1 MLSQISKSLFS
12 AWRKFHKSKNS
23 LDQQFKTKKRVIIDL
38 VRIWMSPVNSLT
50 DSCYSDSFRLVLE
63 GESCLQ
69 QHHEWPL
76 GKNRSTSI
84 LKTCCKGEMKHQVQK
99 HWMQH
104 RWVCWPLLMSPC
116 FGCHQCLWRWCESK
130 LQRFELSGPPYKSNA
145 SRFSHHNF
153 LSTTSTALIPCVG
166 QRPVHRAPGGQRGG
180 SFQPPSSPLSDF
192 SCPELSNPPSPLSLL
207 VVGFVLL

>member
-1 MLSQISKSLFS
+1 MFVFECLLSTVLQI
-12 AWRKFHKSKNS
+12 H
-23 LDQQFKTKKRVIIDL
+23 VIQIL
-38 VRIWMSPVNSLT
+38 SYW
-50 DSCYSDSFRLVLE
+50 CWW
-63 GESCLQ
+63 ESCLQ
-69 QHHEWPL
+69 QHQA
-76 GKNRSTSI
+76 TSI

-180 SFQPPSSPLSDF
+180 SFQPPSSPLSIF